1 MDASKGKAPTLHISV
16 EDVDDVALDTI
27 LLTAATGC
35 WSSTVKFGRNENGQ
49 IISAVYTIDDGDP
62 IGSGYVTREEIT
74 DAINAILNGDLVG
87 SALREQMLKETLE
100 WATDPDYGP
109 GYDSELCDC
118 IVQVALFDTVVFG

>member
-1 MDASKGKAPTLHISV
+1 MNAPKGKAPTLHISV

-27 LLTAATGC
+27 LLTAATGY
-35 WSSTVKFGRNENGQ
+35 WSDSELHHNEYGQ
-49 IISAVYTIDDGDP
+49 FVSATYKVYDGDP
-62 IGSGYVTREEIT
+62 IDGGRVSREEIT

-87 SALREQMLKETLE
+87 SALREQMVKETFE

-109 GYDSELCDC
+109 GYDAELCDC

>member
-16 EDVDDVALDTI
+16 EDVDDFALDTI
-27 LLTAATGC
+27 FLSASTGY
-35 WSSTVKFGRNENGQ
+35 WSDSELHRNEYGQ
-49 IISAVYTIDDGDP
+49 FVSATYKVYGGDP
-62 IGSGYVTREEIT
+62 IDGGRVSREEIT

-100 WATDPDYGP
+100 WAADPDYGP